1 MNKADLFIHCGAVI
15 LDHAG
20 GIDMRDLRKHQRVY
34 AWYKSLTKYWQ
45 LYLLLVPVIAYYVIF
60 KYKLML
66 GVQIAFRD
74 YKLRKGMWDSAW
86 IGLKHFQRF
95 FSSYWS
101 GVTIIN
107 TLWLGVLSLL
117 FCFPFSII
125 LALIF
130 NELRSQRYKKAMQ
143 TITYAPHFV
152 STIVVVGM
160 ITTMTSPSTGVINKI
175 LVNTGLIQEPIYFM
189 GSAKYFRFLYI
200 YSALWKDGGWNAI
213 IFISALAAIDP
224 ALYEAATVDG
234 ASRLQQLIHVTL
246 PSIVPTIVIMLILES
261 GKVLNIGY
269 EKAYAMQN
277 DLNMAVSEVISTYSY
292 KQGLENLEYDYATA
306 IGLFNS
312 VISFILL
319 VTVNA
324 ISKRAS
330 ETSLF

>member
-1 MNKADLFIHCGAVI
+1 MQ
-15 LDHAG
+15 
-20 GIDMRDLRKHQRVY
+20 DLRKKSWRT
-34 AWYKSLTKYWQ
+34 AWYKSFTKYWQ
-45 LYLLLVPVIAYYVIF
+45 LYLLLIPVIAYYVIF
-60 KYKLML
+60 KYKPML

-74 YKLRKGMWDSAW
+74 YKLRRGMWGSEW
-86 IGLKHFQRF
+86 IGFKHFQRF

-101 GVTIIN
+101 GVVIRN
-107 TLWLGVLSLL
+107 TLIIGFLSLI
-117 FCFPFSII
+117 FCFPFSIC

-130 NELRSQRYKKAMQ
+130 NELRSQRFKKTMQ

-160 ITTMTSPSTGVINKI
+160 MTAMCSPSTGIVNKLLLRLG
-175 LVNTGLIQEPIYFM
+175 LVEEPLYFM
-189 GSAKYFRFLYI
+189 GSSRYFRFMYI

-224 ALYEAATVDG
+224 SLYEAATVDG
-234 ASRLQQLIHVTL
+234 ASRLQQLLHVTL
-246 PSIVPTIVIMLILES
+246 PSILPTIVIMLILES
-261 GKVLNIGY
+261 GKVLNVGY

-277 DLNMAVSEVISTYSY
+277 DLNMSVSEVISTYSY
-292 KQGLENLEYDYATA
+292 KQGLEELQYDYATA

-312 VISFILL
+312 VISFAMLI
-319 VTVNA
+319 TVNA